1 MQIDNENKRQEA
13 LKTNSDARAASIAFD
28 EAAFK
33 QAELLSRQIFF
44 SKKRTDKEIDDY
56 NKQVAKA
63 REIFQLKIQGE
74 QLQRTLDF
82 DTTLS
87 DAEKASLRL
96 RIQNINTEI
105 AQLQQ
110 GLGEQSNG
118 NKPKSIIELLGFKSG
133 GEEDQ
138 ALRSAVSAV
147 KNAFDEITQ
156 ARIAA
161 ADEQRRIA
169 DENVRKAEEALQKEL
184 DLQDQGF
191 ANNVSARQKDLDDA
205 KRQQDAA
212 IEAQRKAA
220 RQKAI
225 IDAAVAANS
234 LVTAGAQL
242 FSAFSAVPFAGIALA
257 IGAIATMVATIAKLR
272 NTARQAT
279 QFRTGG
285 GGFMDDDNFIA
296 KGRAH
301 ESGGNLI
308 EIEKGEIFQVTPDG
322 NRKRFSVV
330 RRENAREY
338 HDLLDAANRG
348 DKKALAYHA
357 FALSGGELPEI
368 DHAAMTKQVFGSSIP
383 GPSKGSSEGDK
394 NTVLLQKIFDLLHGE
409 TSRERFD
416 GNVSRKGNTTKRYVN
431 GRSQG

>member
-1 MQIDNENKRQEA
+1 MRYI
-13 LKTNSDARAASIAFD
+13 LT
-28 EAAFK
+28 
-33 QAELLSRQIFF
+33 IF
-44 SKKRTDKEIDDY
+44 
-56 NKQVAKA
+56 
-63 REIFQLKIQGE
+63 
-74 QLQRTLDF
+74 
-82 DTTLS
+82 
-87 DAEKASLRL
+87 

-110 GLGEQSNG
+110 GLGEKSDG
-118 NKPKSIIELLGFKSG
+118 NKPKSIIELLGFESG

-308 EIEKGEIFQVTPDG
+308 EIEKGEVFQVTPDG
-322 NRKRFSVV
+322 GRKRFSVV

-368 DHAAMTKQVFGSSIP
+368 DHEQ
-383 GPSKGSSEGDK
+383 
-394 NTVLLQKIFDLLHGE
+394 
-409 TSRERFD
+409 
-416 GNVSRKGNTTKRYVN
+416 
-431 GRSQG
+431 